1 MSIFTIL
8 TYAMLTLVVV
18 TGVASIPRSLGSF
31 WDRHGLKR
39 RVLPPQ
45 ARRELRNR
53 V

>member
-8 TYAMLTLVVV
+8 TYAMLALVVL

-39 RVLPPQ
+39 RLLSPQ
-45 ARRELRNR
+45 ARRVLRDR
-53 V
+53 A